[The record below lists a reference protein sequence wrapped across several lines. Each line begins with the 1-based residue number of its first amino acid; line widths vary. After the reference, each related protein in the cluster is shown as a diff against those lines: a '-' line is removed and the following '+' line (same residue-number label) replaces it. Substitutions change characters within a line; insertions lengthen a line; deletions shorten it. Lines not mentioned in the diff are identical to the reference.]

1 MSHDNGSAAQLDRVA
16 KESYAQKVYEEF
28 VSRPMFNGFSIR
40 TH

>member
-1 MSHDNGSAAQLDRVA
+1 MSHDNGSAAQLDRDA

-28 VSRPMFNGFSIR
+28 VNRPKLNGFGIR